1 MNAKF
6 DELREKYPVFTYEGY
21 DYGVENGD
29 LNIVFHFS
37 IGEEIHFAPKM
48 SLRAGV
54 YTPDWNS
61 FDLKQLEGVIFH
73 IGMIEL
79 ISYWK
84 CTCSPTIVVKPYS
97 LTEDQQWWWRKLYWY
112 GLGEFMY
119 KNSIETD
126 HLQFLN
132 FVFPIGTTPSS
143 SLTYPKAQ
151 NTDSVIVPIG
161 GGKDSVVTLEEL
173 RRSRRWWPISLKFRN
188 F

>member
-48 SLRAGV
+48 VLSAGEH
-54 YTPDWNS
+54 TPDWNS
-61 FDLKQLEGVIFH
+61 FDLKQLEGIVFH

-84 CTCSPTIVVKPYS
+84 CTCSPTIVVKPLS
-97 LTEDQQWWWRKLYWY
+97 LNEDQQWWWRKLYWY

-119 KNSIETD
+119 RNSIETD
-126 HLQFLN
+126 HLRFLN
-132 FVFPIGTTPSS
+132 FVFPV
-143 SLTYPKAQ
+143 
-151 NTDSVIVPIG
+151 N
-161 GGKDSVVTLEEL
+161 
-173 RRSRRWWPISLKFRN
+173 
-188 F
+188 